1 MATSASTSP
10 VQRFDGFE
18 VDPRAREL
26 RRKGIRIRIQDQP
39 LEVLLLLLEHRGEVV
54 TREELKQRLWPAGTY
69 VDAED
74 GLNTAI
80 RKLREHLG
88 DSAER
93 PVYIETIPRRGYR
106 FIANSKEQASAT
118 PDLAIDG
125 TVAAAT
131 LVPTTVEATREM
143 AKVRRPWQVI
153 AIAGLGLFAIVAV
166 TTWVLRYR
174 KVVTPSARPAISSIA
189 VLPLENLSGDPA
201 QNYFADG
208 ITEELIGRLSMIR
221 GLRVIS
227 RTSSKQFR
235 NSHLTAPEIAR
246 ALNVDALVE
255 GSVIRQGDR
264 VRVHAQ
270 LIRAATDEHFWS
282 ENYDREMQ
290 DALTLESEA
299 AQAIAQRVE
308 VTVTGEERAR
318 LGTTRSVAP
327 EVYENYLKGLRL
339 VTDRKADLEESV
351 GFFREAIRR
360 DPSFAPAYVGLAQAY
375 VELGT
380 NFVGVPAAET
390 RPKVI
395 ENARMALELDP
406 HLAEAHVQLANVYRK
421 LWRWDESEA
430 EDKRALEL
438 APNSADALGEYAE
451 WLLCHGRFDEA
462 LVLVRHAREVD
473 PVGTQS
479 DHVGWILFQ
488 ARKYDEALRE
498 MRSAV
503 SLEPEHAYIRFQLSF
518 VLIAMNHPDEAI
530 PHMEKAL
537 ALTDRSPGSIEL
549 LATAYAKAGRRSD
562 ALRLLDEL
570 KHRRKTGYVPA
581 GSFVFGTLALGDRE
595 QALLWLTRACD
606 EKSNLVQYLKVHPLF
621 DPIRDDPRFAQ
632 LLRRVGLDR

>member
-118 PDLAIDG
+118 PDQADTG
-125 TVAAAT
+125 AAAAAPPV
-131 LVPTTVEATREM
+131 LTTIEAGREV
-143 AKVRRPWQVI
+143 AKVRRPWR
-153 AIAGLGLFAIVAV
+153 AIALTGLLALIAV
-166 TTWVLRYR
+166 TSWIAVRHR
-174 KVVTPSARPAISSIA
+174 KVAAPPARPAIASIA
-189 VLPLENLSGDPA
+189 VLPLENLSGDRA
-201 QNYFADG
+201 QEYFADG

-227 RTSSKQFR
+227 RTSSMQFR
-235 NSHLTAPEIAR
+235 SSHLTAPEIAR

-255 GSVIRQGDR
+255 GSVIREGNR

-290 DALTLESEA
+290 DALTLESEV
-299 AQAIAQRVE
+299 AQAIAQKVE

-318 LGTTRSVAP
+318 LVAARPVAP
-327 EVYENYLKGLRL
+327 EVYESYLKGIRL
-339 VTDRKADLEESV
+339 MTDKKADLEHSI
-351 GFFREAIRR
+351 GYFQEAIRR

-375 VELGT
+375 EELGT

-390 RPKVI
+390 RPRMI
-395 ENARMALELDP
+395 ENARKALELDP
-406 HLAEAHVQLANVYRK
+406 HLVQAHVQLANVYRK

-451 WLLCHGRFDEA
+451 WLVCHGRFDEA
-462 LVLVRHAREVD
+462 LVLARKAREVD
-473 PVGTQS
+473 PLDAQA

-488 ARKYDEALRE
+488 ARRYDEALRE

-518 VLIAMNHPDEAI
+518 VLIAMNHSDEAI

-537 ALTDRSPGSIEL
+537 ALTNRSPGSIEL

-562 ALRLLDEL
+562 ALRLLEEL
-570 KHRRKTGYVPA
+570 KLRRKTGYVPA

-595 QALLWLTRACD
+595 QALSWLTRACD

-621 DPIRDDPRFAQ
+621 DPIRDDPRFTE
-632 LLRRVGLDR
+632 LIRRVGLDQ